1 MKAYFGSKISGH
13 MIKTPEGF
21 LICKEVP
28 IARTGTQQYRGFEF
42 GGDDPMELYDVHRP
56 EEEVFSNA
64 ALASFEGKPVVDEHP
79 RANLDP
85 TNISQ
90 YIKGVCR
97 DVRRGEGNLS
107 ECMVADLIIYDK
119 ELITKIEGGKRDI
132 SCGYDCLWVKDGDK
146 SFTQKEIRGNHVA
159 VVTKG
164 RAGHKVSIRDSENNG
179 GKLMSRKHSLWGRMF
194 KIFACDADTTPEDL
208 EQAAKLRPADDEDEP
223 QAPAAPK
230 KEEKPVIDAD
240 ELDARLSRIEDALAD
255 LAKGRKEEVEPVNDE
270 DEPEETDED
279 YTIENEP
286 GEETEDD
293 DPLGKLEDELNGKK
307 EPEATDE
314 DQVEVDPKVI
324 NQKEH
329 PEQPEAEDDGEEC
342 IDPNAD
348 EAAVRD
354 AALGAIK
361 ALKPLVAKLH
371 GSERK
376 QAADSLA
383 GLIRGSIADRGYKT
397 VMNAARHGHRA
408 MDTAMNDYDL
418 GRQIRDK
425 YNPHYNHKK

>member
-21 LICKEVP
+21 LICKDVP

-56 EEEVFSNA
+56 EEEVFSKA

-132 SCGYDCLWVKDGDK
+132 SCGYDCLWVKDGDT

-179 GKLMSRKHSLWGRMF
+179 GKRMSRKHSIWGRMF
-194 KIFACDADTTPEDL
+194 QTFARDADTTPEDL
-208 EQAAKLRPADDEDEP
+208 EQAAKLKPADDEEEP
-223 QAPAAPK
+223 QAPVAPK
-230 KEEKPVIDAD
+230 KEEKPAA
-240 ELDARLSRIEDALAD
+240 E
-255 LAKGRKEEVEPVNDE
+255 KEE
-270 DEPEETDED
+270 
-279 YTIENEP
+279 
-286 GEETEDD
+286 
-293 DPLGKLEDELNGKK
+293 K
-307 EPEATDE
+307 A
-314 DQVEVDPKVI
+314 
-324 NQKEH
+324 
-329 PEQPEAEDDGEEC
+329 EAEKE
-342 IDPNAD
+342 
-348 EAAVRD
+348 
-354 AALGAIK
+354 
-361 ALKPLVAKLH
+361 
-371 GSERK
+371 
-376 QAADSLA
+376 
-383 GLIRGSIADRGYKT
+383 
-397 VMNAARHGHRA
+397 
-408 MDTAMNDYDL
+408 
-418 GRQIRDK
+418 
-425 YNPHYNHKK
+425 